1 MTLLTILA
9 QDRVLVVVRAPA
21 MPDAAAM
28 GEALLAGGIRCVELT
43 FTTPD
48 LPTHLRRLAK
58 VSGCVA
64 GAGTVRT
71 ADQARAAI
79 DAGAQFLVTPGLR
92 PTVAEAAAA
101 AGVPVLQGAFTPT
114 EVMAADELGA
124 AAVKVFPAHALG
136 PRYLKDLHGPL
147 PDVRLVP
154 SGGVTAANAAEFLA
168 HGALAVT
175 AGTDVVPP
183 AAVAAGD
190 WPALTRRARDF
201 TQSLR

>member
-1 MTLLTILA
+1 
-9 QDRVLVVVRAPA
+9 
-21 MPDAAAM
+21 
-28 GEALLAGGIRCVELT
+28 
-43 FTTPD
+43 
-48 LPTHLRRLAK
+48 
-58 VSGCVA
+58 
-64 GAGTVRT
+64 
-71 ADQARAAI
+71 
-79 DAGAQFLVTPGLR
+79 
-92 PTVAEAAAA
+92 VAEAAAA